1 MSKRIIYLSFYFKP
15 DLCAGSF
22 RNSPLAFELSKQ
34 LSEIDKSIIVDVF
47 TTLPNRYS
55 TFSAEAPSYEEL
67 DNLRIHR
74 INIPG
79 HKSGFID
86 QIFTFKKFYSETL
99 KLSKE
104 YKYDLVFASSSRLF
118 TAYLGYKIARMN
130 NTKLYLDIRDIFVD
144 TINDVLNNKILKLG
158 VLPIL
163 KYVENRVFSNA
174 THINLISKGFKTY
187 FEKYNKPNYSYFTN
201 GIDPEFLEINQ
212 SESLKDEKN
221 SVKSIVYAGNI
232 GEGQGLH
239 KIIPK
244 AAKLLGEKYKFIVI
258 GDGGAKSKLISELN
272 NLNVKNVELRNPVKR
287 DELIKE
293 YLNADFLFLHL
304 NNYAAFEKV
313 LPSKIFELGVFSKPI
328 LAGVNGYSREFI
340 LENLKHA
347 FLFDS
352 GDAESLVL
360 KIQEA
365 ENLKE
370 FNADEFKSK
379 YNRAAL
385 NAEMAKSI
393 INYL

>member
-34 LSEIDKSIIVDVF
+34 LLEKDKNIIVDIY

-55 TFSAEAPSYEEL
+55 TFSAEAPSYEEY

-86 QIFTFKKFYSETL
+86 QILTFRKFYNETL
-99 KLSKE
+99 TLSKDN
-104 YKYDLVFASSSRLF
+104 KYDLVFASSSRLF
-118 TAYLGYKIARMN
+118 TAYLGYKIAKKN
-130 NTKLYLDIRDIFVD
+130 KAKLYLDIRDIFVD
-144 TINDVLNNKILKLG
+144 TINDVLSNKILKLG
-158 VLPIL
+158 VLPVL
-163 KYVENRVFSNA
+163 KYVERKVFSNA
-174 THINLISKGFKTY
+174 THINLISKGFKSY
-187 FEKYNKPNYSYFTN
+187 FEKYNKPQYSYYTN
-201 GIDPEFLEINQ
+201 GIDTEFLDINQ
-212 SESLKDEKN
+212 SENKESAN
-221 SVKSIVYAGNI
+221 NAVKSIVYAGNI

-244 AAKLLGEKYKFIVI
+244 AAKLLGTDYKFVII
-258 GDGGAKSKLISELN
+258 GDGGAKNKLISELN
-272 NLNVKNVELRNPVKR
+272 NLEVNNVELRNPVKR

-293 YLNADFLFLHL
+293 YLSADYLFLHL
-304 NNYAAFEKV
+304 NDYAAFEKV
-313 LPSKIFELGVFSKPI
+313 LPSKIFELGVFNKPI

-352 GDAESLVL
+352 GDAESLVS
-360 KIQEA
+360 KIE
-365 ENLKE
+365 ESKKNIEYNSVE
-370 FNADEFKSK
+370 FIRK
-379 YNRAAL
+379 YNRTAL
-385 NAEMAKSI
+385 NTEMAKSI
-393 INYL
+393 LNYL